1 MKVSLFVTCL
11 VDQFY
16 PQIALSAVKILEQLG
31 IDVHFDVRQT
41 CCGQPA
47 FNSGFTEEAKQVGCS
62 LLDIY
67 KDQEWIVTPSGSC
80 CSMMKVF
87 LPKILSDEPQYS
99 ELAQNVSNRVWEFSD
114 FLVSVLKVESMGASF
129 RARATYHD
137 SCHLLREL
145 GIQEP
150 PRKLLN
156 SVAGLDLQEM
166 ENSEQCCGFGGTFSV
181 KFSEVS
187 SEMGRKKLQAIEQT
201 GAQYVIAT
209 DASCLMHL
217 EGLINR
223 QKSQLKTMHIAEVL
237 ARF

>member
-87 LPKILSDEPQYS
+87 LPELLSDEPRYS
-99 ELAQNVSNRVWEFSD
+99 ELAQNVSTRVWEFSD

-181 KFSEVS
+181 KFAEVS

-201 GAQYVIAT
+201 GAQYVIAA

>member
-16 PQIALSAVKILEQLG
+16 PQIAVSAVKILEQLG

-87 LPKILSDEPQYS
+87 LPELLSDEPRYS
-99 ELAQNVSNRVWEFSD
+99 ELAQNVSTRVWEFSD

-145 GIQEP
+145 GIQDP

-181 KFSEVS
+181 KFAEVS

-201 GAQYVIAT
+201 GAQYVIAA

>member
-16 PQIALSAVKILEQLG
+16 PQIAVSAVKILEQLG

-87 LPKILSDEPQYS
+87 LPELLSDEPRYS
-99 ELAQNVSNRVWEFSD
+99 ELAQNVSTRVWEFSD

-181 KFSEVS
+181 KFAEVS

-201 GAQYVIAT
+201 GAQYVIAA

>member
-87 LPKILSDEPQYS
+87 LPEMLSEDPRYS
-99 ELAQNVSNRVWEFSD
+99 ELAQNVSTRVWEFSD
-114 FLVSVLKVESMGASF
+114 FLVSVLKVESTGASF
-129 RARATYHD
+129 QARATYHD

-145 GIQEP
+145 GIKEP
-150 PRKLLN
+150 PRKLLD

-201 GAQYVIAT
+201 GAQYVIAA

>member
-16 PQIALSAVKILEQLG
+16 PQIAVSAVKILEQLG

-87 LPKILSDEPQYS
+87 LPELLSDEPRYS
-99 ELAQNVSNRVWEFSD
+99 ELAQNVSTRVWEFSD

-145 GIQEP
+145 GIQDP
-150 PRKLLN
+150 PRKLLK

-181 KFSEVS
+181 KFAEVS

-201 GAQYVIAT
+201 GAQYVIAA

>member
-11 VDQFY
+11 VDQLY
-16 PQIALSAVKILEQLG
+16 PQVGLSSLRILERLG
-31 IDVHFDVRQT
+31 VDVDFDAGQT

-47 FNSGFTEEAKQVGCS
+47 FNSGYTEEARQVGRRFID
-62 LLDIY
+62 LY
-67 KDQEWIVTPSGSC
+67 RDQEWIVTPSGSC
-80 CSMMKVF
+80 CSMIKVF
-87 LPKILSDEPQYS
+87 LPEILSGDSGYS
-99 ELAQNVSNRVWEFSD
+99 EPAQKVSARVWELSD
-114 FLVSVLKVESMGASF
+114 FLVSVLGVESTGASF

-150 PRKLLN
+150 PRKLLCA
-156 SVAGLDLQEM
+156 VDELELLEM
-166 ENSEQCCGFGGTFSV
+166 ESSERCCGFGGTFSV
-181 KFSEVS
+181 KFPEVS
-187 SEMGRKKLQAIEQT
+187 TEMGRYKLQAIKET

-217 EGLINR
+217 EGVIRR
-223 QKSQLKTMHIAEVL
+223 QQSELRAMHIAEVL

>member
-16 PQIALSAVKILEQLG
+16 PQIAVSAVKILEQLG

-87 LPKILSDEPQYS
+87 LPELLSDEPRYS
-99 ELAQNVSNRVWEFSD
+99 ELAQNVSTRVWEFSD

-181 KFSEVS
+181 KFAEVS

>member
-16 PQIALSAVKILEQLG
+16 PQIAVSAVKILEQLG

-87 LPKILSDEPQYS
+87 LPELLSDEPRYS
-99 ELAQNVSNRVWEFSD
+99 ELAQNVSTRVWEFSD

-166 ENSEQCCGFGGTFSV
+166 ENSEQCCGFGGSFSV
-181 KFSEVS
+181 KFAEVS

-201 GAQYVIAT
+201 GAQYVIAA

>member
-11 VDQFY
+11 VYQFY
-16 PQIALSAVKILEQLG
+16 PQIAVSAVKILEQLG

-67 KDQEWIVTPSGSC
+67 KDQEWIVTPSGAC

-87 LPKILSDEPQYS
+87 LPELLSDEPRYS
-99 ELAQNVSNRVWEFSD
+99 ELAQNVSTRVWEFSD

-156 SVAGLDLQEM
+156 SVAALDLQEM
-166 ENSEQCCGFGGTFSV
+166 ENSAQCCGFGGTFSV
-181 KFSEVS
+181 KFAEVS
-187 SEMGRKKLQAIEQT
+187 SEIGRKKLQAIEQT
-201 GAQYVIAT
+201 GAQYVIAA

>member
-16 PQIALSAVKILEQLG
+16 PQIAVSAVKILEQLG

-87 LPKILSDEPQYS
+87 LPELLSDEPRYS
-99 ELAQNVSNRVWEFSD
+99 ELAQNVSTRVWDFSD
-114 FLVSVLKVESMGASF
+114 FLVFVLKVESMGASF
-129 RARATYHD
+129 GARATYHD

-181 KFSEVS
+181 KFAEVS

-201 GAQYVIAT
+201 GAQYVIAA